1 MEKLALYGG
10 PKTKTTPFGT
20 GNRYGKEEL
29 NQLKEALEQN
39 TLFYAHGKKTAQF
52 LDKFK
57 KMYGSRFA
65 VATSSGTA
73 SIHTALAALDVGP
86 GDEVITSPITDMG
99 SIIGVLFQNAV
110 PVFADVDPHTYN
122 MTAEAIE
129 ARITPRTK
137 AIEVVHLAGNPA
149 EMTPILELS
158 QKHGIPIVEDCAQ
171 SYLSV
176 YKGKLAG
183 TFGEIGCFSLND
195 FKHIS
200 AGDAGMILTNDEKLA
215 WRAQMFTDK
224 GYDRTKSEHDPPFL
238 AANYRMNELE
248 AAVAIAQLDK
258 LQWIVSRRRKYG
270 TRLTEGIADLPGILP
285 PQITPESESSYWFYM
300 LRVDE
305 NKLNVSRNTFADA
318 LAAEGI
324 PCGKG
329 YIPRPVYRSRLFRE
343 KAVYSNFNW
352 PEDFPQYGEPVEYPE
367 GLCPV
372 AEEVLQTAVLLRIN
386 EFFTEQ
392 DIEDTIRAIRKVAMY
407 FVKGKAF

>member
-1 MEKLALYGG
+1 MEQLALYGG
-10 PKTKTTPFGT
+10 PKTKTTPFGV

-39 TLFYAHGKKTAQF
+39 TLFYAHGKKTGQF

-99 SIIGVLFQNAV
+99 SLIGILFQNAV
-110 PVFADVDPHTYN
+110 PIFADVHPRTYN
-122 MTAEAIE
+122 MTAESIE

-149 EMTPILELS
+149 DMEPILAVS
-158 QKHGIPIVEDCAQ
+158 RKHGIPIAEDCAQ

-176 YKGKLAG
+176 YRGKLAG
-183 TFGEIGCFSLND
+183 TFGEFGCFSLND

-200 AGDAGMILTNDEKLA
+200 AGDAGMILTNNENLA
-215 WRAQMFTDK
+215 WKAQLFTDK
-224 GYDRTKSEHDPPFL
+224 GYDRSTTEHDPPFL

-258 LQWIVSRRRKYG
+258 LEWIVSRRRKYG

-285 PQITPESESSYWFYM
+285 PKITPKSESSYWFYM
-300 LRVDE
+300 FRVDE
-305 NKLNVSRNTFADA
+305 ERLNISRNTFADA
-318 LAAEGI
+318 LEAEGI

-329 YIPRPVYRSRLFRE
+329 YIPRPVYRSRLLRE
-343 KAVYSNFNW
+343 KAIYPHFNW

-372 AEEVLQTAVLLRIN
+372 AEEVLRTAVLLRLN

-392 DIEDTIRAIRKVAMY
+392 DIEDTIRAIRKVTAY
-407 FVKGKAF
+407 FAGEKAL